1 MRFFSIVFFLLSF
14 FALHGGA
21 ETLGGGKGG
30 PYIQY
35 NNASLSSFDNEISGN
50 PLIIGGMGFGW
61 ASKKF
66 RVGGGGGGGFLWSG
80 SESAQFGI
88 GYGGMVGEYLISDWF
103 LARMLIGGGGFSV
116 SKVVS
121 ETVTTLQVEKISSG
135 GFILFHPQVVADIK
149 IGQWASLGFSIG
161 YFLPNVA
168 RLHSPSFS
176 IQLMFG
182 RI

>member
-1 MRFFSIVFFLLSF
+1 MRLIWGGLVLLLFFSFSLR
-14 FALHGGA
+14 A

-30 PYIQY
+30 PFIQY
-35 NNASLSSFDNEISGN
+35 NNASLGRFDSEIGGN
-50 PLIIGGMGFGW
+50 PLIIGGLGFGW

-80 SESAQFGI
+80 TESAQFGI
-88 GYGGMVGEYLISDWF
+88 GYGGMVGEYIIADWL
-103 LARMLIGGGGFSV
+103 LARMMIGGGGYAV
-116 SKVVS
+116 SKIMS
-121 ETVTTLQVEKISSG
+121 ETDTTLQVKKISSG

-161 YFLPNVA
+161 YFLPNIA

>member
-1 MRFFSIVFFLLSF
+1 MRFILGGLLCFLLL
-14 FALHGGA
+14 APNATA

-30 PYIQY
+30 PFIQY
-35 NNASLSSFDNEISGN
+35 NNASLANFDKSIAGN
-50 PLIIGGMGFGW
+50 PLIIGGIGFGW
-61 ASKKF
+61 ASKTF

-88 GYGGMVGEYLISDWF
+88 GYGGMVGEYIISEW
-103 LARMLIGGGGFSV
+103 LMARLMIGGGGFSV
-116 SKVVS
+116 SKIIS
-121 ETVTTLQVEKISSG
+121 ETDSTLQVQRISSG
-135 GFILFHPQVVADIK
+135 GFLLFHPQVVADIK

-161 YFLPNVA
+161 YFLPNVG
-168 RLHSPSFS
+168 RLQSPSFS

>member
-1 MRFFSIVFFLLSF
+1 MRLIWGGFVLFFLFSPFLK
-14 FALHGGA
+14 A

-35 NNASLSSFDNEISGN
+35 NNASLSRFDSEIGGN
-50 PLIIGGMGFGW
+50 PLIIGGLGFGW

-66 RVGGGGGGGFLWSG
+66 RIGGGGGGGFLWSG
-80 SESAQFGI
+80 TESAQFGI
-88 GYGGMVGEYLISDWF
+88 GYGGMVGEYIIADWL
-103 LARMLIGGGGFSV
+103 LARMMIGGGGYAV
-116 SKVVS
+116 SKIIS
-121 ETVTTLQVEKISSG
+121 ETDTTLQVKKISSG
-135 GFILFHPQVVADIK
+135 GFILFHPQIVADIK

-161 YFLPNVA
+161 YFLPNIA

>member
-1 MRFFSIVFFLLSF
+1 MRFFLISFLLLGF
-14 FALHGGA
+14 FSGSLRA

-35 NNASLSSFDNEISGN
+35 NNSSLSSFDKEIAGN

-88 GYGGMVGEYLISDWF
+88 GYGGMVGEYIIADWL

-116 SKVVS
+116 SKIVS
-121 ETVTTLQVEKISSG
+121 ETDTTLQVKKISSG

-161 YFLPNVA
+161 YFLPNIA

>member
-1 MRFFSIVFFLLSF
+1 MRPVFVWVFLVTFFSVSSW
-14 FALHGGA
+14 AQ
-21 ETLGGGKGG
+21 TLGGGKGG
-30 PYIQY
+30 PYFQY
-35 NNASLSSFDNEISGN
+35 NNASLSQFDPEISGN

-66 RVGGGGGGGFLWSG
+66 RIGGGGGGGFLWSG

-88 GYGGMVGEYLISDWF
+88 GYGGMVGEYIIADW
-103 LARMLIGGGGFSV
+103 LLGRMLIGGGGYSV

-121 ETVTTLQVEKISSG
+121 ETDTVLQVEKISSG